1 MKYRISKSFVK
12 KVRKNSN
19 KKLAESILAVV
30 ENVSK
35 AKDISEIYNLKK
47 LKGYANYYRIRVGKY
62 RIGIVIKDDVV
73 DFVYYDHRKDI
84 YKYFP

>member
-19 KKLAESILAVV
+19 KKLAESILAVI

-35 AKDISEIYNLKK
+35 AKDISEINNLKK
-47 LKGYANYYRIRVGKY
+47 LKDYANYYRIRGGV
-62 RIGIVIKDDVV
+62 
-73 DFVYYDHRKDI
+73 
-84 YKYFP
+84 